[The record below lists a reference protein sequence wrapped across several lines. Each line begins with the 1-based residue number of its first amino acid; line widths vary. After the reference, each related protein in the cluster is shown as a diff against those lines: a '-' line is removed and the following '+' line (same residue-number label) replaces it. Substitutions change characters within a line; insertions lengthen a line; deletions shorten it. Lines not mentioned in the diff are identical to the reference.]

1 MKKRLQISALLT
13 CAMAT
18 SSVQAKI
25 TASFAVSNQ
34 YVFRGLDLSN
44 GSPVVAG
51 ALDYE
56 HKSGLYAGVWS
67 GSGDDSL
74 GTEVNYYVGY
84 QGDFKGFSYGI
95 DYLNYYYPQSK
106 GSVTPIIDFN
116 DYAELTLS
124 MGYVGVGLSAAVP
137 TRDEIA
143 GDYIYYLLSYSYQK
157 FYVAL
162 GVNDHDSRFSR
173 YSHVDLAY
181 QFNKHLSFGLSQVID
196 QGKGA
201 TLPDALL
208 FLMTFSLPIE
218 L

>member
-1 MKKRLQISALLT
+1 MKKRLQASALLT
-13 CAMAT
+13 CAMVT

-25 TASFAVSNQ
+25 TASVAVANQ
-34 YVFRGLDLSN
+34 YVFRGLALSN

-56 HKSGLYAGVWS
+56 HQSGLYAGIWS

-74 GTEVNYYVGY
+74 GTEVNYYLGY
-84 QGDFKGFSYGI
+84 RGSLRGFSYGV

-106 GSVTPIIDFN
+106 GSTMPIIDFN
-116 DYAELTLS
+116 DYAEVTLS
-124 MGYVGVGLSAAVP
+124 VAYLGIGLSVSAP
-137 TRDEIA
+137 TRDEVA
-143 GDYIYYLLSYSYQK
+143 GDYRYYLLSYRYETFSL
-157 FYVAL
+157 VL
-162 GVNDHDSRFSR
+162 GVNDHESRVSR

-181 QFNKHLSFGLSQVID
+181 QFHQHLSFGISQVID

-201 TLPDALL
+201 AMPNAAL
-208 FLMTFSLPIE
+208 FLITLRFPIE

>member
-1 MKKRLQISALLT
+1 MNKLLQASTLLT
-13 CAMAT
+13 CAMAMLPA
-18 SSVQAKI
+18 QAKT
-25 TASFAVSNQ
+25 TASVAVSNQ

-56 HKSGLYAGVWS
+56 HKSGLYAGIWS

-74 GTEVNYYVGY
+74 GTEVNYYFGY
-84 QGDFKGFSYGI
+84 QGSLKGFSYGL

-106 GSVTPIIDFN
+106 GSATPVIDFN
-116 DYAELTLS
+116 DYAEVTLS
-124 MGYVGVGLSAAVP
+124 VGYGGVGFSAAVP
-137 TRDEIA
+137 TRDEVA
-143 GDYIYYLLSYSYQK
+143 GNYIYYLLSYSYQK
-157 FYVAL
+157 FQVAL
-162 GVNDHDSRFSR
+162 GVNDHESRTSR

-208 FLMTFSLPIE
+208 FLVTLSLPIE
-218 L
+218 F